1 MIIRWLYPIIATL
14 KDWRQIQASS
24 FYFTYGINTM
34 SSNSITIDTAPV
46 ANDYTA
52 INQTEYDDAFWENT
66 KVLSQTL

>member
-1 MIIRWLYPIIATL
+1 
-14 KDWRQIQASS
+14 
-24 FYFTYGINTM
+24 M